1 MKDQNIIYV
10 DTQVLGGTLINANS
24 DYSTLIY
31 LIYFPFINQ
40 PWNFISPCL
49 NSHVKM
55 KINCVKTC
63 RFETKL
69 N

>member
-1 MKDQNIIYV
+1 MKVLKSFQELVKDQNIIYV

-40 PWNFISPCL
+40 P
-49 NSHVKM
+49 
-55 KINCVKTC
+55 
-63 RFETKL
+63 
-69 N
+69 